1 MAETKCGFDS
11 TNGVSGSVLLTT
23 YGPTLFVNIGFDSNW
38 NINTAITTPVPGI
51 TNVHALVDTGATE
64 CCIDDLLAVQLNL
77 PVIDR
82 IPVSGSAG
90 QHEAN
95 MYFAQIHIPSL
106 NFTMYGS
113 FAGLHLTAGGQPH
126 KALIGR
132 TFLSAFTMIY
142 DGKTGNVTIKSE

>member
-1 MAETKCGFDS
+1 MAETKCGFDG
-11 TNGVSGSVLLTT
+11 TPEVHGSVLLET
-23 YGPTLFVNIGFDSNW
+23 YGPTILVNIGFDSNW
-38 NINTAITTPVPGI
+38 DIITATALPIPSIIEV
-51 TNVHALVDTGATE
+51 NALVDTGATE

-77 PVIDR
+77 PIIDR

-95 MYFAQIHIPSL
+95 MYLCQIYIPSL
-106 NFTMYGS
+106 NFTMYGA

-132 TFLSAFTMIY
+132 TFLRSFTMIY
-142 DGKTGNVTIKSE
+142 EGQTGTVILRS